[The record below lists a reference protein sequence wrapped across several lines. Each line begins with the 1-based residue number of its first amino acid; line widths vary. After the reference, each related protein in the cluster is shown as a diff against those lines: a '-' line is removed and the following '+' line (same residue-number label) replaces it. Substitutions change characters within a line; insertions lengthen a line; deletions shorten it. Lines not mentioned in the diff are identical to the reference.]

1 MPDPKTNQDNSGM
14 TMPIDELIFII
25 GRKEIQIQGLAGALS
40 EARQELEQTKA
51 ELAKLRETI
60 KPKSGS

>member
-25 GRKEIQIQGLAGALS
+25 GRKEIQIQGLRAALAEIS
-40 EARQELEQTKA
+40 QEFASTKA
-51 ELAKLRETI
+51 ELEKLRAKI
-60 KPKSGS
+60 KDPK